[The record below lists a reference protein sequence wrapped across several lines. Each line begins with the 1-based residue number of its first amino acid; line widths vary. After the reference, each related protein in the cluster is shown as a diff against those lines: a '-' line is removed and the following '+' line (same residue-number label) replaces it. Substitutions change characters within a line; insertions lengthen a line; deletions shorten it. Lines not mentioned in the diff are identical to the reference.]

1 MGKWSSVLKWVS
13 TPFVHPQ
20 RTLSGAGKAVKTAT
34 IGAGVGYVG
43 WEALVNDKP
52 VVQTVGDTLLGEETN
67 AAVKDTVHGTVSAV
81 GDTIGAAKD
90 AIGGVTDA
98 VNNVNTASSSWGG
111 VGAFMKD
118 ITSGNGT
125 NMFGNLFSNI
135 FSGKV
140 SMMSMLGLV
149 ASALLIFGRF
159 GWLGKIAGALLGMLL
174 IGNNS
179 RVVQQQP
186 QQRQNDLK
194 QDGVNEDK
202 EREKQQQKQEAEK
215 EQEEHRPVIRR

>member
-13 TPFVHPQ
+13 APVVHPQ
-20 RTLSGAGKAVKTAT
+20 RTLAGTGRAIKTAT
-34 IGAGVGYVG
+34 VGAGIGYVG

-52 VVQTVGDTLLGEETN
+52 VMQTVGETVLGEETN
-67 AAVKDTVHGTVSAV
+67 AAVKDTVHGTVGAV
-81 GDTIGAAKD
+81 GDTIGAARD
-90 AIGGVTDA
+90 AIGGVTDV
-98 VNNVNTASSSWGG
+98 VNNVNNTASSWGG
-111 VGAFMKD
+111 IGQFFSNL
-118 ITSGNGT
+118 TSGNGV

-179 RVVQQQP
+179 RVRVVQQQP
-186 QQRQNDLK
+186 QKQNEQRQDAPEAR
-194 QDGVNEDK
+194 QEQS
-202 EREKQQQKQEAEK
+202 QQ
-215 EQEEHRPVIRR
+215 EQPQRPVIRR

>member
-1 MGKWSSVLKWVS
+1 MGKWSSVLKWVAS
-13 TPFVHPQ
+13 PIVHPQ
-20 RTLSGAGKAVKTAT
+20 RTLTGAGRAVKTAT

-52 VVQTVGDTLLGEETN
+52 VMQTVGETVLGEETN
-67 AAVKDTVHGTVSAV
+67 AAVKDTVHGTVGAV
-81 GDTIGAAKD
+81 GDTIGAARD

-179 RVVQQQP
+179 RVVQQQS
-186 QQRQNDLK
+186 QQRQSDQR
-194 QDGVNEDK
+194 QDGTNEGK
-202 EREKQQQKQEAEK
+202 ERETQQTKDED
-215 EQEEHRPVIRR
+215 EQNHRPVIRR

>member
-1 MGKWSSVLKWVS
+1 MSKWSSVLKWVS
-13 TPFVHPQ
+13 APVVHPQ
-20 RTLSGAGKAVKTAT
+20 RTLAGTGRAIKTAT

-43 WEALVNDKP
+43 WEALINDKP
-52 VVQTVGDTLLGEETN
+52 VMQTVGEAVLGEETN
-67 AAVKDTVHGTVSAV
+67 AAVKDTVHGTVGAV
-81 GDTIGAAKD
+81 GDTIGAARE

-98 VNNVNTASSSWGG
+98 VNNVNSTASSWGG
-111 VGAFMKD
+111 IGKFFSSL
-118 ITSGNGT
+118 TSGNGAG
-125 NMFGNLFSNI
+125 MFGNLFSNI

-186 QQRQNDLK
+186 QRQNDQK
-194 QDGVNEDK
+194 QDTPEA
-202 EREKQQQKQEAEK
+202 RQEQSR
-215 EQEEHRPVIRR
+215 QEEAQRQVIRR

>member
-13 TPFVHPQ
+13 APIVHPQ
-20 RTLSGAGKAVKTAT
+20 RTLAGTGRAIKTAT
-34 IGAGVGYVG
+34 VGAGVGYVG
-43 WEALVNDKP
+43 WEALINDKP
-52 VVQTVGDTLLGEETN
+52 VMQTVGETVLGEETN
-67 AAVKDTVHGTVSAV
+67 AAVKDTVHGTV
-81 GDTIGAAKD
+81 AALE
-90 AIGGVTDA
+90 ATGGVTDA
-98 VNNVNTASSSWGG
+98 VNNVNNTASSWGG
-111 VGAFMKD
+111 IGQFFGNL
-118 ITSGNGT
+118 TSGNGA

-186 QQRQNDLK
+186 QRQNDRG
-194 QDGVNEDK
+194 QDLPEARQ
-202 EREKQQQKQEAEK
+202 EQAQQ
-215 EQEEHRPVIRR
+215 EQPHKPVIRR

>member
-13 TPFVHPQ
+13 APVVHPQ
-20 RTLSGAGKAVKTAT
+20 RTLAGTGRAIKTAT
-34 IGAGVGYVG
+34 VGAGIGYVG

-52 VVQTVGDTLLGEETN
+52 VMQTVGETVLGEETN
-67 AAVKDTVHGTVSAV
+67 AAVKDTVHGTVGAV
-81 GDTIGAAKD
+81 GDTIGAARD

-98 VNNVNTASSSWGG
+98 VNNVNNTASSWGG
-111 VGAFMKD
+111 IGQFFSNL
-118 ITSGNGT
+118 TSGNGV

-179 RVVQQQP
+179 RVRVVQQQP
-186 QQRQNDLK
+186 QKQNEQRQDAPEAR
-194 QDGVNEDK
+194 QEQS
-202 EREKQQQKQEAEK
+202 QQ
-215 EQEEHRPVIRR
+215 EQPQRPVIRR

>member
-125 NMFGNLFSNI
+125 SMFGNLFSNI

-186 QQRQNDLK
+186 QRQSDQK

-215 EQEEHRPVIRR
+215 EQQEHRPVIRR

>member
-1 MGKWSSVLKWVS
+1 M
-13 TPFVHPQ
+13 
-20 RTLSGAGKAVKTAT
+20 
-34 IGAGVGYVG
+34 
-43 WEALVNDKP
+43 
-52 VVQTVGDTLLGEETN
+52 QTVGEAVLGEETN
-67 AAVKDTVHGTVSAV
+67 AAVKDTVHGTVGAV
-81 GDTIGAAKD
+81 GDTIGAARE

-98 VNNVNTASSSWGG
+98 VSNVNNTASSWGG
-111 VGAFMKD
+111 VGRFFSNL
-118 ITSGNGT
+118 TSGNGT
-125 NMFGNLFSNI
+125 GMFGNLFSNV

-186 QQRQNDLK
+186 QRQGDQRQDAPEAR
-194 QDGVNEDK
+194 QEQS
-202 EREKQQQKQEAEK
+202 QQ
-215 EQEEHRPVIRR
+215 EQSQRPVIRR

>member
-1 MGKWSSVLKWVS
+1 MGKWSSVLKWIS
-13 TPFVHPQ
+13 APIAHPQ
-20 RTLSGAGKAVKTAT
+20 RTLTGTGKAIKTAT
-34 IGAGVGYVG
+34 LGAGVGYVG

-52 VVQTVGDTLLGEETN
+52 VMQTVGDAVLGEDTHK
-67 AAVKDTVHGTVSAV
+67 AVKETVHGTVGAV
-81 GDTIGAAKD
+81 GDTIGAARE

-98 VNNVNTASSSWGG
+98 VGNVNNAASTWGG
-111 VGAFMKD
+111 IGTFMGN
-118 ITSGNGT
+118 ISGGNGG
-125 NMFGNLFSNI
+125 NMFSNLFSNI

-179 RVVQQQP
+179 RVAQQQT
-186 QQRQNDLK
+186 
-194 QDGVNEDK
+194 
-202 EREKQQQKQEAEK
+202 QQKRNDRNQDAAEEVK
-215 EQEEHRPVIRR
+215 KAHPEEQETSRPVIRR

>member
-13 TPFVHPQ
+13 APIVHPQ
-20 RTLSGAGKAVKTAT
+20 RTLAGTGRAIKTAT
-34 IGAGVGYVG
+34 LGAGVGYVG
-43 WEALVNDKP
+43 WEALINDKP
-52 VVQTVGDTLLGEETN
+52 VMQTVGETVLGEETN
-67 AAVKDTVHGTVSAV
+67 AAVKDTVHGTVGAV
-81 GDTIGAAKD
+81 GDTIGAARE

-98 VNNVNTASSSWGG
+98 VNNTASSWGG
-111 VGAFMKD
+111 IGQFFGNL
-118 ITSGNGT
+118 TSGNGA

-186 QQRQNDLK
+186 QRQNDRR
-194 QDGVNEDK
+194 QDAPEV
-202 EREKQQQKQEAEK
+202 RK
-215 EQEEHRPVIRR
+215 EQPQQEQPQRPVIRR